1 MLKAILCGLLLF
13 AVGALGEARARQRA
27 ASKDERPGRS
37 AERKRDSAQ
46 PQEKTAPTTARVLC
60 TLGSTASPYNAYLDQ
75 RPTGDAMELSGKV
88 NAALVAMCRPN
99 CPTLALFRNSTAA
112 NLMLIVDGARTKI
125 LYKPEFFTSVYDNYG
140 DGGILAL
147 LAHEVGH
154 AIDTAAPPPW
164 MKNGWTPEL
173 RADALAGC
181 AFAKM
186 NLGASVLRA
195 GLTTLSKYPSPAH
208 PSWEMRLPALEAGYT
223 QCGGDRMTFAK
234 AGN

>member
-27 ASKDERPGRS
+27 APRDERPGRS
-37 AERKRDSAQ
+37 
-46 PQEKTAPTTARVLC
+46 KTAPTTARVLC

-125 LYKPEFFTSVYDNYG
+125 LYKPEFFTTVYDNYG

-186 NLGASVLRA
+186 NLGASALRA

-208 PSWEMRLPALEAGYT
+208 P
-223 QCGGDRMTFAK
+223 
-234 AGN
+234 